1 MRHILLAACLFAP
14 TLAFAG
20 PAEDAALAPVK
31 AFTAALNMD
40 DGKAAAAAVMTPSQ
54 AITDEFAPFHWEG
67 KTAIA
72 DWFAGDA
79 ADVKANGVTDAVVSI
94 GKPLHVTISGDHAYV
109 VVPMTYKYMMHGK
122 KTVENALFTAS
133 EVKSGA
139 GWLISAWTYALK

>member
-1 MRHILLAACLFAP
+1 MRFLLAACLFAP
-14 TLAFAG
+14 TLAYAG

-31 AFTAALNMD
+31 AFTAALNSD
-40 DGKAAAAAVMTPSQ
+40 DAKAVAAVMTPPQ

-67 KTAIA
+67 KTAAA

-79 ADVKANGVTDAVVSI
+79 ADAKANGVTDGVVSI

-109 VVPMTYKYMMHGK
+109 VVPMTYKYLMHGK

-133 EVKSGA
+133 EVKTG
-139 GWLISAWTYALK
+139 GTWLISAWTYALK